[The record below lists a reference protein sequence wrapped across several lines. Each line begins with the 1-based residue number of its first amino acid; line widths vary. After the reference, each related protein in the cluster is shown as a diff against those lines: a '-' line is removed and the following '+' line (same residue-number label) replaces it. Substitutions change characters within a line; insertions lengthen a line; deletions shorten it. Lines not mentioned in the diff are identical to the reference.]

1 VAAAPDTGS
10 TFGLLLLSLVGLSAK
25 EYLRRAFEIDPELRL
40 QALQDDDL
48 KPLWDSLQATIDT
61 QAILLAKLI

>member
-1 VAAAPDTGS
+1 LTLTGSFKQSDVAAAPDTGS

-25 EYLRRAFEIDPELRL
+25 EYLRQAFEIDPELRL

-48 KPLWDSLQATIDT
+48 KSLWDSLQATD
-61 QAILLAKLI
+61 